1 MQEHFEQ
8 FAALISGIHGNI
20 KKLKAAYTPELGLK
34 EVHIFWLYLLKT
46 HPEGMTA
53 SEIAEASRQSRS
65 LVSRE
70 IQALLEQ
77 DILYTDE
84 ENTGK
89 RRYGWKLFLTDR
101 GKALAERISQVA
113 SQVQSEV
120 SGEIDQQELEIF
132 YKTLRTLSKNFDKLT
147 LEK

>member
-20 KKLKAAYTPELGLK
+20 KAAYTEELGLK

-70 IQALLEQ
+70 IQWLLEKE
-77 DILYTDE
+77 ILHTED
-84 ENTGK
+84 NTGK
-89 RRYGWKLFLTDR
+89 RRYGWKLYLSPK
-101 GKALAERISQVA
+101 GEELAARISQVA
-113 SQVQSEV
+113 AGVQSEV
-120 SGEIDQQELEIF
+120 SREIDEKELEIF
-132 YKTLRTLSKNFDKLT
+132 YKTLRTLSDNFDKLIC
-147 LEK
+147 EK